1 MEKKILTYYNEYKQ
15 FVEETNLPEITL
27 LNANN
32 LNTRKTL
39 AYTKAEFLRMPIVP
53 IYYTD
58 KLFSYPE
65 QFYKSILFHEFTHI
79 YDAHIFFKEKEFN
92 DFILLMRT
100 FSEYHAAQIELASQL
115 KIEKY
120 SDIVNKFQTKNIMMY
135 RNEKCN
141 IQNYLLFTLSEV
153 TQVLD
158 SNTHAFKLLNDNEFN
173 TLFVNT
179 ETQLF
184 YYLGKIDLCKKY
196 GKNKIYDLLLDNHC
210 NEFKQD
216 ILKIHSMVSNKNYLL
231 EHINEMHDTM
241 QSFQEHFFEY
251 YK

>member
-100 FSEYHAAQIELASQL
+100 FSEYHAAQIELASSL
-115 KIEKY
+115 
-120 SDIVNKFQTKNIMMY
+120 
-135 RNEKCN
+135 
-141 IQNYLLFTLSEV
+141 
-153 TQVLD
+153 
-158 SNTHAFKLLNDNEFN
+158 
-173 TLFVNT
+173 
-179 ETQLF
+179 
-184 YYLGKIDLCKKY
+184 
-196 GKNKIYDLLLDNHC
+196 
-210 NEFKQD
+210 
-216 ILKIHSMVSNKNYLL
+216 
-231 EHINEMHDTM
+231 
-241 QSFQEHFFEY
+241 
-251 YK
+251 